1 MSYKTF
7 VLSTL
12 SIVLSIVAGLGAFI
26 YYIDP
31 LWLFGTSHKYNDV
44 QVAFNERQ
52 QKMNH
57 IYYQPFEYD
66 TLLLGSS
73 RSTYIN
79 QHEFEGMDVYN
90 FAVSN
95 ISVREYN
102 AFIEFAKEKRGKE
115 FDRIIIGLDF
125 FKTSVDQSN
134 VPGNPDGYKAKLK
147 DPFFR
152 VKSIL
157 SWDALDYSIEN
168 FKLSYS
174 NQDNLVRSYNREN
187 VAVSRAEDPE
197 TIAEQTEEKIERF
210 KEVFYGET
218 YDYNE
223 AYPQYLE
230 ELKKNNPN
238 TEFIIFTTP
247 ISTPLFEAMAEM
259 GRLPD
264 YEKWLNDIVS
274 VFGSVNNFMYPNSVT
289 NDISNYFD
297 GHHFYPEVGT
307 LIAKQLSDAPVK
319 EYGDFGMVVNERN
332 LEGHLAAIERE
343 NAELWASEQQ
353 NVTN

>member
-1 MSYKTF
+1 MTYKSF
-7 VLSTL
+7 VISTVSLVVGIVGALS
-12 SIVLSIVAGLGAFI
+12 AFI

-79 QHEFEGMDVYN
+79 QHDFEGMDVYN

-134 VPGNPDGYKAKLK
+134 VPANLSGYSTKFN
-147 DPFFR
+147 DPFNR
-152 VKSIL
+152 VKSLL
-157 SWDALDYSIEN
+157 SWDSLDYAIDN
-168 FKLSYS
+168 FKLSAADA
-174 NQDNLVRSYNREN
+174 NIHLRSYNREN
-187 VAVSRAEDPE
+187 VAVSRVENTE
-197 TIAEQTEEKIERF
+197 TIAKQTEEKIERF

-223 AYPQYLE
+223 AYPEYLK
-230 ELKKNNPN
+230 ELKENNPN

-247 ISTPLFEAMAEM
+247 ISTPLFQALVEM
-259 GRLPD
+259 ERLPD
-264 YEKWLNDIVS
+264 YEQWLNDIVS

-307 LIAKQLSDAPVK
+307 LIAKRLSNSPDEKYA
-319 EYGDFGMVVNERN
+319 DFGKVMNDRN
-332 LEGHLAAIERE
+332 IDTELAAIEKTTIR
-343 NAELWASEQQ
+343 LWASESEKPTQ
-353 NVTN
+353 